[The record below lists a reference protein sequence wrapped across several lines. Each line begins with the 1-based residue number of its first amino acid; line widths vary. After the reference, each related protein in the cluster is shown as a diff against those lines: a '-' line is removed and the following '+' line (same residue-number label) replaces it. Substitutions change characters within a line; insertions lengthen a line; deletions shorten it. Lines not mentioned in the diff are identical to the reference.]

1 MVSEMK
7 DLVVVD
13 DNPVL
18 VSVLSE
24 IFKEGGYTVRAAT
37 DGFAVLE
44 TIRNRI
50 PDILMSDLNM
60 PRMSG
65 FELLSIVRRR
75 FPTIA
80 VIAMS
85 GAYSGVAI
93 PQGVAADE
101 FYAKGTSS
109 VARLF
114 EILHSIRDEAS
125 RHSKR
130 AAVPIW
136 ISGMPL
142 EENKLKIFVVAC
154 PECLRTFPYPL
165 HDAKLSCAERCC
177 PHCQHPV
184 QLAIVG
190 PLTDMDETCI
200 SSPAKPTV
208 HRYAT
213 SPQTPFRVP
222 SK

>member
-1 MVSEMK
+1 MISEVK

-18 VSVLSE
+18 ARVLSE
-24 IFKEGGYTVRAAT
+24 IFNERGYTVRTAT
-37 DGFAVLE
+37 DGFTALE
-44 TIRNRI
+44 AIRNRI

-85 GAYSGVAI
+85 GGYPGVAI
-93 PQGVAADE
+93 PRGVAADA

-114 EILHSIRDEAS
+114 AILHSIRDESS

-130 AAVPIW
+130 DASPVW
-136 ISGMPL
+136 ISGVPID
-142 EENKLKIFVVAC
+142 ENKLTTFAVAC
-154 PECLRTFPYPL
+154 PECLRTFPYTL
-165 HDAKLSCAERCC
+165 RDATFSCAERCC

-190 PLTDMDETCI
+190 PITDMDETGI

-213 SPQTPFRVP
+213 SPQTPIRGS